1 MRLSQRPQVVAWVL
15 LAPATIFLVLLFFA
29 PLAQVLYLSVTDP
42 KVGFTHFVRVFTVPL
57 YLRTIG
63 VTFQTAFTVTI
74 VCLLLAYPLAYVISR
89 VKGRLAIILLAIVGI
104 SFWTSFLVR
113 TYSWLVI
120 FGNRGPIAAIYELF
134 DWGEM
139 PRLLFTQFASTM
151 GMTHLMLPYMVM
163 ALYAVMSR
171 IDDNYVRA
179 AHSLGATPF
188 AAFRTVYLPLSLPG
202 VINGS
207 LLVFAIVMGF
217 YVTPQLL
224 GSPQSRM
231 ISQLVAE
238 QVNDLLAWGFASA
251 LAVVLLF
258 STGVIILIY
267 NRVAGIDRLWGD

>member
-1 MRLSQRPQVVAWVL
+1 VAWARRPQIVAWVL
-15 LAPATIFLVLLFFA
+15 LAPATIYLLILFVAPLVQVLVLSF
-29 PLAQVLYLSVTDP
+29 TDP
-42 KVGFTHFVRVFTVPL
+42 KVSIAHFLRVFTAPL
-57 YLRTIG
+57 YLRTLG
-63 VTFQTAFTVTI
+63 VTFQTAFTVTV
-74 VCLLLAYPLAYVISR
+74 VCLLLAYPLAYVMAR
-89 VKGRLAIILLAIVGI
+89 TKGKLAIILLAIVGI

-120 FGNRGPIAAIYELF
+120 FGNRGPIAAIYELMG
-134 DWGEM
+134 WGEM
-139 PRLLFTQFASTM
+139 PRLLFTQFASTL

-163 ALYAVMSR
+163 ALYAIMSR
-171 IDDNYVRA
+171 IEDNYVRA

-188 AAFRTVYLPLSLPG
+188 AAFRTVYFPLSLPG

-224 GSPQSRM
+224 GSPQARM
-231 ISQLVAE
+231 ISQLIAE

-251 LAVVLLF
+251 LAVVLLVAT
-258 STGVIILIY
+258 SIVIGVY

>member
-1 MRLSQRPQVVAWVL
+1 MALARRPEIVAWVL
-15 LAPATIFLVLLFFA
+15 LAPATIYLVVLFVA
-29 PLAQVLYLSVTDP
+29 PLVQVLILSFTDP
-42 KVGFTHFVRVFTVPL
+42 KVSTAHFVRVFTAPL
-57 YLRTIG
+57 YLRTLG
-63 VTFQTAFTVTI
+63 VTFQAAFTVTI
-74 VCLLLAYPLAYVISR
+74 ACLFLAYPLAYVMAR
-89 VKGRLAIILLAIVGI
+89 VKGRLGIILLAIVGI

-113 TYSWLVI
+113 TYSWLII
-120 FGNRGPIAAIYELF
+120 FGNRGPIAALYETMG
-134 DWGEM
+134 WGEM
-139 PRLLFTQFASTM
+139 PRLLFTAFASTM

-171 IDDNYVRA
+171 IEDNYVRA

-188 AAFRTVYLPLSLPG
+188 AAFRTVYFPLSLPG

-238 QVNDLLAWGFASA
+238 QVQDLLAWGFASA
-251 LAVVLLF
+251 LAVVLLVA
-258 STGVIILIY
+258 TGIVIGIY
-267 NRVAGIDRLWGD
+267 NRVAGLDRLWGD